1 MGSIGTIYTYPY
13 NPRVMKVQAAAALN
27 GRTVSIAP
35 NFIMTETNRSPEFL
49 HDFPLGKVPAFRSVT
64 GIQLFES
71 DAIAQ
76 YAAEMGPMSTQ
87 LLGSSAD
94 ERALIRQWIGFADHE
109 LFEPLQ
115 SMVLWRYG
123 MGPYNEGV
131 EATSLRRLEVSL
143 DVLER
148 HLRGREYLV
157 SSLLSLADLSVA
169 AAMVWGFG
177 QVVDK
182 EMRGRY
188 PVTVQWYLRV
198 IEQDK
203 VKQVFGEPKMIEVRV
218 SPPGGS
224 A

>member
-1 MGSIGTIYTYPY
+1 MA
-13 NPRVMKVQAAAALN
+13 Q
-27 GRTVSIAP
+27 
-35 NFIMTETNRSPEFL
+35 TNRSPEFL
-49 HDFPLGKVPAFRSVT
+49 HDFPLGKVPTFSSVT
-64 GIQLFES
+64 GIKLFES

-94 ERALIRQWIGFADHE
+94 ERALIRQWVGFADHE

-123 MGPYNEGV
+123 MGPFVEGV
-131 EATSLRRLEVSL
+131 EATSLSRLEVSL

-157 SSLLSLADLSVA
+157 SSHLSLADLSVA
-169 AAMVWGFG
+169 AAMVWGFE

-182 EMRGRY
+182 EMRGKY
-188 PVTVQWYLRV
+188 PLTVQWYLHV
-198 IEQDK
+198 ISQDK
-203 VKQVFGEPKMIEVRV
+203 VKQVFGEPNLTEVRV
-218 SPPGGS
+218 VAPGGS
-224 A
+224 T